1 MPTSA
6 PRCIP
11 VRTFAGLSVT
21 HGLSLEQF
29 TQRLLLF
36 RALKNKSG
44 AAMSYKVLPFRGP
57 VLQRDKPVSPGHSPY
72 TRSKFLVFLDK
83 FCVSQNF
90 ILVRLLP
97 KDCNPRVC
105 ACGLPKFL
113 EFTCVIS
120 PSKTKERE
128 TFLLTNPFYLLEGSQ
143 WD

>member
-36 RALKNKSG
+36 CALKNKSG

-72 TRSKFLVFLDK
+72 PRSKFLVFLDK

-97 KDCNPRVC
+97 KDCNPKVC
-105 ACGLPKFL
+105 TFGLPKFL
-113 EFTCVIS
+113 EFTWCYLPKQNKRKRNLPIDKS
-120 PSKTKERE
+120 FLPS
-128 TFLLTNPFYLLEGSQ
+128 
-143 WD
+143 